1 MAVVVAIAMMINN
14 DDDKYINRSFI
25 KAFDLNM
32 RDGGSKEYNYWKS
45 FFKRAMAHLSHM
57 EAKKI
62 KPLEQ
67 KSQAKGAKQIAQQTS
82 LEENEKNS
90 ERRTTGRDLKE
101 KEDKGNL
108 TSFPP
113 TTHGL
118 LTQEFYAVSDC
129 LFLCWSPASRA
140 RLTEQNKE
148 PAGWGALCLLQCF
161 RT

>member
-1 MAVVVAIAMMINN
+1 MAVVVVIAMMINN

-45 FFKRAMAHLSHM
+45 FLKRAMAHLSHM

-67 KSQAKGAKQIAQQTS
+67 KSQAKGTKQIAQQTS

-90 ERRTTGRDLKE
+90 ERRTTG
-101 KEDKGNL
+101 
-108 TSFPP
+108 
-113 TTHGL
+113 
-118 LTQEFYAVSDC
+118 
-129 LFLCWSPASRA
+129 
-140 RLTEQNKE
+140 
-148 PAGWGALCLLQCF
+148 
-161 RT
+161 